1 LSKGDGTVVFESES
15 LRALPISL
23 PPRSTET
30 SHAAFHDVLL
40 PGLGSFRF
48 MSGNV
53 RRKGEP
59 WVCHVGVSL
68 EGYRHELAQLKL
80 ILLMILPVGLLAALA
95 GGYLLAGRAL
105 APVHLITSTARS
117 ISAKNLAERV
127 VVANRDDELGRLADT
142 FNGMITRLEH
152 SFDAMRQFTA
162 DASHELLT
170 PLTAM
175 RTEVEVSLRAERSS
189 EQYRRVLASVLE
201 EVERLTKLADDLL
214 LLSREDAKAIGPEFE
229 RLRLDLLVQEVAG
242 HVRALAEES
251 GISMAV
257 SNMPP
262 ATVFGDADALRQVFF
277 NLLDNAVKYTPQG
290 GSVTICGLLNAGEVG
305 VEISDTGIGIPLD
318 SVPRVF
324 DRFYRVDKS
333 RSRELGGTGLGL
345 SIAKALVERHRGR
358 IEVESTVGKGSTFR
372 VYLPMMGDDQ
382 VDIQQEAKP

>member
-1 LSKGDGTVVFESES
+1 
-15 LRALPISL
+15 
-23 PPRSTET
+23 
-30 SHAAFHDVLL
+30 
-40 PGLGSFRF
+40 
-48 MSGNV
+48 
-53 RRKGEP
+53 
-59 WVCHVGVSL
+59 
-68 EGYRHELAQLKL
+68 
-80 ILLMILPVGLLAALA
+80 
-95 GGYLLAGRAL
+95 
-105 APVHLITSTARS
+105 
-117 ISAKNLAERV
+117 
-127 VVANRDDELGRLADT
+127 
-142 FNGMITRLEH
+142 
-152 SFDAMRQFTA
+152 
-162 DASHELLT
+162 
-170 PLTAM
+170 M